1 MEELEERLRPW
12 PAMVLGTGHRGGN
25 RVGSLREDHLP
36 GTMLVGCDIN
46 GGSASMSQEYPA
58 VVGSKHTFMEDAGA
72 QRSLV
77 ASLKSLRNQCSNP
90 QIWLPLSDE

>member
-58 VVGSKHTFMEDAGA
+58 VVGSKHTFMEDAG
-72 QRSLV
+72 
-77 ASLKSLRNQCSNP
+77 LREVW
-90 QIWLPLSDE
+90 WLL